1 MIKDLW
7 QKVLDKEELLPSER
21 MFLANM
27 AYWTYGPGFEN
38 EVIGDKINKEFPMN
52 LIEILDPDKLYEI
65 RNKDNLDKLRINI
78 AKALATLSDREGY
91 IITARFCNR
100 KTLDE
105 LAKELKVTKERI
117 RQLVAKTIQK
127 LRHPYRMKIIFVGTD
142 LDNELLEL
150 QKEYQEKI
158 NLTKI
163 KIDELSKK
171 TSQIEQFRERY
182 ENDIVNTTIDQLDL
196 SPRTYNAVSRYL
208 WHKSNYAGDFRKIA
222 LRDIIALTVDEVI
235 SIRNLGSGSFNE
247 LLSKLHDYGL
257 KLIDEDT
264 YFEKTKRVK
273 KNGRYIAVG
282 GQNG

>member
-21 MFLANM
+21 LFLANM
-27 AYWTYGPGFEN
+27 AYWTYGPGFET
-38 EVIGDKINKEFPMN
+38 EVISDKINKEFPMN

-65 RNKDNLDKLRINI
+65 RNKDNLDKLNINI
-78 AKALATLSDREGY
+78 AKALSTLSDREGY

-117 RQLVAKTIQK
+117 RQLVVKTIQK
-127 LRHPYRMKIIFVGTD
+127 LRHPYRMKIIFVGHD

-171 TSQIEQFRERY
+171 TSQIEQFKERY
-182 ENDIVNTTIDQLDL
+182 ENDIVNTTIDQLNL

-208 WHKSNYAGDFRKIA
+208 WHKSNYADDFHKIA
-222 LRDIIALTVDEVI
+222 LKDIISLTIDEAM
-235 SIRNLGSGSFNE
+235 SIRNFGSSSFNE
-247 LLSKLHDYGL
+247 LLSKLHEYGL
-257 KLIDEDT
+257 KFIDEDT

-273 KNGRYIAVG
+273 KNGRYITVG
-282 GQNG
+282 G

>member
-27 AYWTYGPGFEN
+27 AYWTYGPGFET
-38 EVIGDKINKEFPMN
+38 ETISDKINKEFPMN

-65 RNKDNLDKLRINI
+65 RNKDSLDKLNVNI

-117 RQLVAKTIQK
+117 RQLVVKTIQK
-127 LRHPYRMKIIFVGTD
+127 LRHPYRMKIIFVGCD
-142 LDNELLEL
+142 LNNELLEL

-182 ENDIVNTTIDQLDL
+182 ENDIVNITIDQLDL
-196 SPRTYNAVSRYL
+196 SPRTYNAISRYL
-208 WHKSNYAGDFRKIA
+208 WHKSNYACDFHKIA

-273 KNGRYIAVG
+273 KNGRYITVG